1 MLCTVGCAVYACNR
15 QVYMQTFVHGYLLNY
30 SLVNIYKELT
40 NDIEDF
46 QAPKHGYLMGW
57 AKQGRYSEQ
66 HHAILTCHY
75 RHQQNLD
82 WTGLYQPHNS
92 LFLEKSLKNPQKM
105 VPIFGMNP
113 AFRDRVTGVDL
124 IWLNLGLAN
133 GLPL

>member
-1 MLCTVGCAVYACNR
+1 MFCAVGCAVYACNR
-15 QVYMQTFVHGYLLNY
+15 QVHMQTFVHGYLLNY

-66 HHAILTCHY
+66 HHAILTCYY

-105 VPIFGMNP
+105 VPVFWYEPCFQGQGY
-113 AFRDRVTGVDL
+113 RG
-124 IWLNLGLAN
+124 
-133 GLPL
+133 

>member
-1 MLCTVGCAVYACNR
+1 M
-15 QVYMQTFVHGYLLNY
+15 
-30 SLVNIYKELT
+30 NIYKELT

-66 HHAILTCHY
+66 YHAILTCHY

-92 LFLEKSLKNPQKM
+92 LFLEKSLKNPEKM

-124 IWLNLGLAN
+124 IWLNPGLAN